1 VQRLKRLWVSWCDG
15 LWLCVWFAIAAS
27 LAYTLPVAA
36 LTWMVKAV
44 GGGILKGI
52 VGFVSGSFV
61 LIASPVILSKVFRE
75 LDYPGAQKRSQRA
88 RPAMSEDVTSVL

>member
-1 VQRLKRLWVSWCDG
+1 LKRLWVSWCDG
-15 LWLCVWFAIAAS
+15 FWLCIWFAIAAS

-36 LTWMVKAV
+36 LTWMIKAV

-88 RPAMSEDVTSVL
+88 EPPTSEGATPVP